1 MARRKNQGF
10 GPGVIAGA
18 VAVALLIG
26 FVAGRATAPKKAGGA
41 DPVEVASAGEAP
53 AAGTYVEK
61 KLELDPSPY
70 KGPEDAPIVIYEISD
85 FQ

>member
-1 MARRKNQGF
+1 MARKRNQSF
-10 GPGVIAGA
+10 GTGVVVGA
-18 VAVALLIG
+18 VAAALLVG
-26 FVAGRATAPKKAGGA
+26 FVAGRATAPRQSAGT
-41 DPVEVASAGEAP
+41 DPVEVAAAGEAP